1 MSGYSYRDFQCDTEL
16 LYSHLLDLRKI
27 ESSSQL
33 LERLHHL
40 LIEGV
45 DYPNPNVL
53 IALNRLVLSKW
64 AEQEFDLILN
74 RCCYILMNY
83 WWSHTGCNTAAIAL
97 INLFQTPSSSPAYF
111 AATKRLRALVTL
123 FTQSEHYGALRRR
136 VNAAETPRQAVESD
150 QTQPIK
156 ELIPRYPY
164 LYPHCLTS
172 WDSSDLG
179 HQVINQLQRKKE
191 QQFEQ
196 SLHRYTTHLLRRSQ
210 TARSSAVSSQVSN
223 PTLLSS
229 QQLERSIRKFAGKA
243 EGPKTYRELAQQFIS
258 SSQQA
263 SSYRSVKRQMY
274 DYLTTSIS
282 HSDHPDYGKHHFNR
296 WLADQL
302 DATLPQ
308 SDTLKPNSFLIVQTC
323 GHLIDS
329 LLANPKR
336 QPNNHGVFVD
346 LTTNM
351 GATFTVGLLLKIM
364 LLCRESKSNLD
375 TVKSYLA
382 KRLAI
387 VLKHYETK
395 ARGEIAWLVEC
406 LENVMV
412 AFSIH
417 FGQADFSWVNLM

>member
-1 MSGYSYRDFQCDTEL
+1 MGKTTL
-16 LYSHLLDLRKI
+16 
-27 ESSSQL
+27 
-33 LERLHHL
+33 
-40 LIEGV
+40 
-45 DYPNPNVL
+45 
-53 IALNRLVLSKW
+53 
-64 AEQEFDLILN
+64 
-74 RCCYILMNY
+74 
-83 WWSHTGCNTAAIAL
+83 AA
-97 INLFQTPSSSPAYF
+97 
-111 AATKRLRALVTL
+111 K
-123 FTQSEHYGALRRR
+123 
-136 VNAAETPRQAVESD
+136 
-150 QTQPIK
+150 
-156 ELIPRYPY
+156 
-164 LYPHCLTS
+164 
-172 WDSSDLG
+172 
-179 HQVINQLQRKKE
+179 
-191 QQFEQ
+191 
-196 SLHRYTTHLLRRSQ
+196 
-210 TARSSAVSSQVSN
+210 
-223 PTLLSS
+223 
-229 QQLERSIRKFAGKA
+229 
-243 EGPKTYRELAQQFIS
+243 LA
-258 SSQQA
+258 
-263 SSYRSVKRQMY
+263 RSVKRQMY
-274 DYLTTSIS
+274 DYLTASIS

-302 DATLPQ
+302 DAILPQ

-323 GHLIDS
+323 GQLIDS

-346 LTTNM
+346 STTNM